1 MSEEQRLHS
10 ELIAK
15 QLSEMLLAKY
25 EKGAIEHKTNLW
37 EHSADNL
44 IDNAIEEV
52 LDLAVFLLTL
62 KGKDNA

>member
-10 ELIAK
+10 ELIVK

-25 EKGAIEHKTNLW
+25 EKGAIEHKTKLW